1 MLRRNKKQGSLPITI
16 HTNNPHNNNNNN
28 NHIGR
33 YTTPPTKAQLKENH
47 KQNIITLVISLVTLG
62 LLGVFGLQRVMSSGG
77 SNVDVDVNV
86 DVGGGKGYKGNA
98 KHRPVHN
105 YREERRKKKE
115 ILVEGGEGG
124 GHFHHG
130 EEDLMGGGGG
140 NAVVEGDQAAEG
152 NLNGNPVVKGE
163 QRLEEKLNAL
173 PYLSSILKNT
183 EIVALYFAASWC
195 PMSTPVTQKLVEE
208 FHVDML
214 GMSSNGVAASEDSSQ
229 LAQLEIVYVSS
240 DDNAD
245 EAQHYIS
252 PEWKW
257 RSVPFEADERTEIK
271 RYALFLSCF
280 YEFSNTHAFVPKEFL
295 RLALR

>member
-1 MLRRNKKQGSLPITI
+1 MLRRNKKQGSLPTTI
-16 HTNNPHNNNNNN
+16 HNPNPHN

-77 SNVDVDVNV
+77 SNVDV
-86 DVGGGKGYKGNA
+86 GGGKGYKGNA

-115 ILVEGGEGG
+115 ILVEGGEGV

-140 NAVVEGDQAAEG
+140 NAVEG